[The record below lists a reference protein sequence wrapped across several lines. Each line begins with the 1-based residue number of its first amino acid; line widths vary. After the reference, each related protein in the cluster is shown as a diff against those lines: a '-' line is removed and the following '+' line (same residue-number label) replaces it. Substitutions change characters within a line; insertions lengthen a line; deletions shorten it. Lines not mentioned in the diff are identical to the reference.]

1 MDNLLN
7 FQIAR
12 FIGGENAGEEL
23 QSDNKGWFVS
33 SIDVGT
39 IQADSGDKYE
49 CSPSPGSSA
58 IANVHVITEGEEN
71 IDVNHAYLI

>member
-1 MDNLLN
+1 MLN

-23 QSDNKGWFVS
+23 QPDNKGWFVS

-58 IANVHVITEGEEN
+58 VANVHVITEGEN
-71 IDVNHAYLI
+71 IPAPAPPVT